1 MNVVLNVESHTVYQG
16 HGSAPCPFHTKSM
29 TGAGME
35 VRKGY
40 VEHIVFRNNDNG
52 YTVFQLVSE
61 EEELTCVGLFS
72 VLAEGELVQVSGYM
86 KEHPLYGEQLQV
98 EQYELLAPEDET
110 AMERYLGSGAIKG
123 IGAAMA
129 ARIVRRFKGD
139 TFRIIEEEPERLAEV
154 KGISEKKAIEI
165 SAQMEEKKDLRQAMM
180 FLTQYGISVPLAVK
194 IYQQYGNRTYQV
206 VEENP
211 YRLADDISGIGFKI
225 ADEIASR
232 IGIHTDSDYR
242 IRSGLLYVLL
252 QATGE
257 GHTCLPKE
265 DLLHRASALL
275 GVEEE
280 QMETQLMNLCM
291 DRKLVMKEQNGK
303 VMVWYGQ
310 YYYMELNVAKMLHD
324 LNLECEMEESQI
336 VKKLSKVEKQASIT
350 LDEMQRK
357 AVVEAVKN
365 GVLVITGGPGTGKTT
380 TINAI
385 IRYFETEDMEI
396 LLAAPTGRA
405 AKRMTEAT
413 GWEAVTIHRLLELSG
428 VPSDDRSTASF
439 ERNEENP
446 LEADV
451 IIIDEMSMVDI
462 FLMNALLKAV
472 SVGTRLILVGDINQ
486 LPSVGPSCVLKDI
499 IRAGSCPVVQLTR
512 IFRQAS
518 QSDIIVNAHKINRGE
533 HVTLDNKSRDFFFL
547 QRQDPNVILRV
558 VLALVQEKMPRYVD
572 ARPTDIQVL
581 TPMRKGSLGVEN
593 LNEMLQRYLNP
604 PSPEKNEKETARGRF
619 REGDKVMQIKN
630 NYQIEWEARNR
641 YGIAIDKGTGIFN
654 GDMGIVQQIDLLAET
669 MEVLFDDYRTVT
681 YSFQMLE
688 ELELAYAVTIH
699 KSQGSEYPAVV
710 IPLLTGPR
718 MLMNRNLL
726 YTAVTRAR
734 SCVTLVGSPE
744 TFAQM
749 IDNASEQTRYSGLYD
764 RIREVEGCE

>member
-1 MNVVLNVESHTVYQG
+1 
-16 HGSAPCPFHTKSM
+16 
-29 TGAGME
+29 ME

-242 IRSGLLYVLL
+242 IRSGQLYVLL

-486 LPSVGPSCVLKDI
+486 LPSVGPGCVLKDI

-581 TPMRKGSLGVEN
+581 TPMRKGSLGVAN

-718 MLMNRNLL
+718 MVMNRNLL

>member
-1 MNVVLNVESHTVYQG
+1 
-16 HGSAPCPFHTKSM
+16 M

-211 YRLADDISGIGFKI
+211 YRLADDISCIGFKI

-232 IGIHTDSDYR
+232 NGIHTDSDYR

-486 LPSVGPSCVLKDI
+486 LPSVGPGCVLKDI

-604 PSPEKNEKETARGRF
+604 PSPEKNEKATARGRF

>member
-1 MNVVLNVESHTVYQG
+1 
-16 HGSAPCPFHTKSM
+16 
-29 TGAGME
+29 ME

-486 LPSVGPSCVLKDI
+486 LPSVGPGCVLKDI

-581 TPMRKGSLGVEN
+581 TPMRKGILGVEN

-669 MEVLFDDYRTVT
+669 MEVLFDDYCTVT

>member
-1 MNVVLNVESHTVYQG
+1 
-16 HGSAPCPFHTKSM
+16 
-29 TGAGME
+29 ME

-265 DLLHRASALL
+265 DLLHRAAALL

-486 LPSVGPSCVLKDI
+486 LPSVGPGCVLKDI

-581 TPMRKGSLGVEN
+581 TPMRKGILGVEN

>member
-1 MNVVLNVESHTVYQG
+1 
-16 HGSAPCPFHTKSM
+16 
-29 TGAGME
+29 ME

-486 LPSVGPSCVLKDI
+486 LPSVGPGCVLKDI

-593 LNEMLQRYLNP
+593 LNEILQRYLNP

-734 SCVTLVGSPE
+734 FCVTLVGSPE